1 MTTEARSGAIPALP
15 VVLPFPRRTIPDTTQ
30 IFEMTEGSAELDRFI
45 IDASPDGIIV
55 AEPGGTVVY
64 ANPAAEAL
72 LGYERGTTEG
82 MRIADFLPHK
92 VRRRHEEDRAHY
104 HAAPTAR
111 PMGLGRELN
120 ALRADGTLVPV
131 EIALSPLP
139 GTADNW
145 VVATLRDV
153 SERRELRSLGAAT
166 LAAAERERTRIA
178 QELHD
183 DVLQRLAAMLLSLR
197 LISGRQDHPDADAL
211 HDLRE
216 RLEDSADRLRRLAR
230 GLRPSELQDVG
241 LELALRR
248 LVRELDEAGGP
259 KVNFEC
265 EVSDHEVPEAVAL
278 ALFRIVQEA
287 LWNAHR
293 HARATV
299 IGIAASCDGSRA
311 IIVIHD
317 DGDGF
322 DFEVA
327 RRTGRGLGLRGML
340 ERTAAVGGRLD
351 IVSAP
356 GEGTRLTAELPYGGD
371 DAFTSGEA

>member
-1 MTTEARSGAIPALP
+1 
-15 VVLPFPRRTIPDTTQ
+15 
-30 IFEMTEGSAELDRFI
+30 MTEDRAELDRFI
-45 IDASPDGIIV
+45 IDASPDGIVV

-64 ANPAAEAL
+64 ANPAAEKL
-72 LGYERGTTEG
+72 LGYSRGTTEG
-82 MRIADFLPHK
+82 MKIADFLPQR
-92 VRRRHEEDRAHY
+92 VRQMHERDRAHY

-139 GTADNW
+139 GTDNW

-153 SERRELRSLGAAT
+153 SERLALRSLGAAT

-183 DVLQRLAAMLLSLR
+183 DVLQRLAAMLLSLK
-197 LISGRQDHPDADAL
+197 LISAPQDHPDADAL

-230 GLRPSELQDVG
+230 GLRPKELHDVG

-259 KVNFEC
+259 KVEFEC
-265 EVSDHEVPEAVAL
+265 EVSDHEVPETVAL

-293 HARATV
+293 HARATMV
-299 IGIAASCDGSRA
+299 RVAASCDGSRA
-311 IIVIHD
+311 SVSVED
-317 DGDGF
+317 DGYGF
-322 DFEVA
+322 DVEVA
-327 RRTGRGLGLRGML
+327 RRTDRGLGLRGML

-351 IVSAP
+351 IVSNP

-371 DAFTSGEA
+371 SALVGEET